1 VVELAPMKSASLPF
15 LLVLLSK
22 SPQSHAEFLRSI
34 VPHMHS
40 ALGEEPS
47 SFVEAALGSDPHHSD
62 HTHDDHGHAKEVH
75 HEDAHH
81 ASSVQHSLSS
91 HSSADSVAVGLMAWI
106 ILNPV
111 VIYMTLTKAAGGQI
125 SFLTLRMVDISISI
139 FLAVLWFSAS
149 SEVLKSD
156 ALHNFFPHAEEVF
169 AVLQVLVLY
178 ILTMVVAN
186 SFRDNKYYL
195 LAFCGCAGHYVAFA
209 AIKAVGDG
217 QQTAGSFVGHG
228 ASPYMSLLFCFVV
241 LGILA
246 MVSFVCFYSWRRYV
260 DAKSELH
267 FAIDELELDI
277 IGLVLSFAI
286 MQSVRHMLSG
296 HYPEAHMLL
305 QMPQAPMT
313 LSADSDSGHGH
324 SHHTAAQRNKMLACA
339 VGFTICSGLSLKF
352 FEAVKERT
360 HYWMHKALHI
370 VQVVL
375 VMCAAWG
382 YLLWGQ
388 WQFYESTFDG
398 DLMFGNMIFA
408 VVITVISIL
417 IILVL
422 AFADNQF
429 ASVKAYGNL
438 CIMAVSLMTAWSWEH
453 CFHVAIE
460 VIATQHEAAW
470 GTIVPKLT
478 IAILIP
484 VIILPGY
491 LTLIKPVVVEKE
503 EVLMAD
509 EIAEFSADISE
520 VTAETASPGQIKSKG
535 EEAW

>member
-1 VVELAPMKSASLPF
+1 
-15 LLVLLSK
+15 
-22 SPQSHAEFLRSI
+22 
-34 VPHMHS
+34 
-40 ALGEEPS
+40 
-47 SFVEAALGSDPHHSD
+47 
-62 HTHDDHGHAKEVH
+62 
-75 HEDAHH
+75 
-81 ASSVQHSLSS
+81 
-91 HSSADSVAVGLMAWI
+91 
-106 ILNPV
+106 
-111 VIYMTLTKAAGGQI
+111 
-125 SFLTLRMVDISISI
+125 
-139 FLAVLWFSAS
+139 
-149 SEVLKSD
+149 
-156 ALHNFFPHAEEVF
+156 
-169 AVLQVLVLY
+169 
-178 ILTMVVAN
+178 
-186 SFRDNKYYL
+186 
-195 LAFCGCAGHYVAFA
+195 
-209 AIKAVGDG
+209 
-217 QQTAGSFVGHG
+217 
-228 ASPYMSLLFCFVV
+228 
-241 LGILA
+241 
-246 MVSFVCFYSWRRYV
+246 
-260 DAKSELH
+260 
-267 FAIDELELDI
+267 
-277 IGLVLSFAI
+277 
-286 MQSVRHMLSG
+286 
-296 HYPEAHMLL
+296 
-305 QMPQAPMT
+305 
-313 LSADSDSGHGH
+313 
-324 SHHTAAQRNKMLACA
+324 
-339 VGFTICSGLSLKF
+339 
-352 FEAVKERT
+352 
-360 HYWMHKALHI
+360 MHKALHI

-491 LTLIKPVVVEKE
+491 LALIKPVVVEKE

-520 VTAETASPGQIKSKG
+520 VTAETASPGQNRSKG